1 MKSLL
6 VCSCNADDRFSPIS
20 AYVMKNK
27 LADVVAGVEKMASHS
42 DADILY
48 LLPEG
53 ESVEGLSGEIRYGAK
68 SPTLG
73 NSYAVAQLLEGN
85 LPRPMIQDDFVA
97 VYQDKAVSVITP
109 EVAYM
114 TATDFKTKFVAVNQ
128 GGTTEIREVAVGTK
142 MSELVDVPEAKAV
155 LLGGLKGS
163 FVKPSEL
170 SDYEVKNDDYSNSI
184 TVYGKDACIVD
195 TVKNLM
201 KMSYEDSCGKCVLC
215 REGTSQFRQ
224 ITEEMTTG
232 KAKLTDVELIRD
244 VGGLI
249 EFGAYCPFGRSMP
262 KPLVSAMELFP
273 EEFEEHI
280 RKKSCSAGVC
290 YKAEAVYI
298 ILPDKCSGCGDCVDA
313 CPEDAINGK
322 AKFIHM
328 IDQDMCE
335 NCGKCVSVCDEEA
348 IVAWEGKLPKLPKKL
363 TKVGKF

>member
-6 VCSCNADDRFSPIS
+6 VCSCNSDDRFSPIS
-20 AYVMKNK
+20 MYVMKNK
-27 LADVVAGVEKMASHS
+27 LAQVVEGVKKMASHS
-42 DADILY
+42 DAEIMY

-53 ESVEGLSGEIRYGAK
+53 ESVDGLEGEVRFGAT

-73 NSYAVAQLLEGN
+73 NAYAVAQVLSGN

-97 VYQDKAVSVITP
+97 VYEDKAVSVITP

-114 TATDFKTKFVAVNQ
+114 TATDFKTKFVAVNR
-128 GGTTEIREVAVGTK
+128 GNATEIKEVEVGTK
-142 MSELVDVPEAKAV
+142 MSDVVDASDAKAV
-155 LLGGLKGS
+155 LLGGLKGC

-170 SDYEVKNDDYSNSI
+170 GSYEVKNDDLSNSI
-184 TVYGKDACIVD
+184 TIYGNDACIVD
-195 TVKNLM
+195 TIKNM
-201 KMSYEDSCGKCVLC
+201 MRMAYEDSCGKCVLC
-215 REGTSQFRQ
+215 REGTSQFKQ
-224 ITEEMTTG
+224 MTEEMTTG
-232 KAKLTDVELIRD
+232 KAKPSDIDLIKDVAS
-244 VGGLI
+244 LI
-249 EFGAYCPFGRSMP
+249 EIGAYCPFGQNMP
-262 KPLVSAMELFP
+262 KPLVSAVELFP

-298 ILPDKCSGCGDCVDA
+298 ILPDKCTGCGDCVDE
-313 CPEDAINGK
+313 CPEEAIEGK

-328 IDQDMCE
+328 IDPDMCE
-335 NCGKCVSVCDEEA
+335 NCGKCAAACDEGA

>member
-6 VCSCNADDRFSPIS
+6 VCNCNSDDRFSPIS

-27 LADVVAGVEKMASHS
+27 LAEVVAGVEKMAAHS

-53 ESVEGLSGEIRYGAK
+53 ESIEGLNGEIRYGAT

-73 NSYAVAQLLEGN
+73 NAYAVAEVLAGN
-85 LPRPMIQDDFVA
+85 LPRPMIQDGFVA
-97 VYQDKAVSVITP
+97 VYEDKAVSVITP

-114 TATDFKTKFVAVNQ
+114 TVTDFKTKFVAVNK
-128 GGTTEIREVAVGTK
+128 GGATEIREVAVGTK
-142 MSELVDVPEAKAV
+142 MSEVVDASDAKAV
-155 LLGGLKGS
+155 LLGGLKGI

-170 SDYEVKNDDYSNSI
+170 SGYEVKNDDYSNSI
-184 TVYGKDACIVD
+184 TVYGKDACMVD
-195 TVKNLM
+195 TIKNLM
-201 KMSYEDSCGKCVLC
+201 KMAYEDSCGKCVLC
-215 REGTSQFRQ
+215 REGTSQFKQ

-232 KAKLTDVELIRD
+232 KAKISDVDLIKD
-244 VGGLI
+244 VAKLI
-249 EFGAYCPFGRSMP
+249 GIGAYCPFGRSMP
-262 KPLVSAMELFP
+262 KPLVSAVELFA

-280 RKKSCSAGVC
+280 RKKTCSAGVC

-298 ILPDKCSGCGDCVDA
+298 ILPDKCVGCGDCVDE
-313 CPEDAINGK
+313 CPEEAIEGK

-335 NCGKCVSVCDEEA
+335 NCGKCTAACDEGA

>member
-1 MKSLL
+1 MKNLL

-20 AYVMKNK
+20 MYVMKNK
-27 LADVVAGVEKMASHS
+27 LADVVSGVAKMASHS
-42 DADILY
+42 DAEILY

-53 ESVEGLSGEIRYGAK
+53 EKVEGLAGEVRYGAK

-73 NSYAVAQLLEGN
+73 NSYSVAQVLAGN

-97 VYQDKAVSVITP
+97 VYDDRAVSVITP

-114 TATDFKTKFVAVNQ
+114 TVTDFKTKFVAVNQ
-128 GGTTEIREVAVGTK
+128 GGTTEIKEVSVGTK
-142 MSELVDVPEAKAV
+142 LSELVDASDAKAV
-155 LLGGLKGS
+155 LLGGLKGI

-170 SDYEVKNDDYSNSI
+170 SNYEVKNDEYSNSV
-184 TVYGKDACIVD
+184 TVYGKDACMVD

-201 KMSYEDSCGKCVLC
+201 AMAYEDSCGKCVLC
-215 REGTSQFRQ
+215 REGTSQFKQ
-224 ITEEMTTG
+224 ITGEMTTG
-232 KAKLTDVELIRD
+232 KAKPTDVELIKD
-244 VGGLI
+244 VAELI
-249 EFGAYCPFGRSMP
+249 ELGAYCPFGQSMP
-262 KPLVSAMELFP
+262 KPLVTAVELFP

-298 ILPDKCSGCGDCVDA
+298 ILPDKCTGCGDCVDE
-313 CPEDAINGK
+313 CPEEAIEGK
-322 AKFIHM
+322 SKFIHM

-335 NCGKCVSVCDEEA
+335 NCGKCVAACGEEA

>member
-1 MKSLL
+1 MKNLL

-20 AYVMKNK
+20 MYVMRNK
-27 LADVVAGVEKMASHS
+27 LADVVAGVEKMAAHS

-53 ESVEGLSGEIRYGAK
+53 ETVEGLAGEVRHGAV

-73 NSYAVAQLLEGN
+73 NAYAVAQVLSGN

-97 VYQDKAVSVITP
+97 VYEDKAVSVITP

-114 TATDFKTKFVAVNQ
+114 TMTGFQTKFVAVNK
-128 GGTTEIREVAVGTK
+128 GGATEICEVAVGTK
-142 MSELVDVPEAKAV
+142 MSEVVDASGAKAV
-155 LLGGLKGS
+155 LLGGQRGI

-170 SDYEVKNDDYSNSI
+170 GSYEVKNDDYSSSV
-184 TVYGKDACIVD
+184 TVYGSDVCMVD

-201 KMSYEDSCGKCVLC
+201 KADWEDSCGKCVLC

-224 ITEEMTTG
+224 MTEEMTTG
-232 KAKLTDVELIRD
+232 KAKPGDVDLIKDVAELI
-244 VGGLI
+244 GI
-249 EFGAYCPFGRSMP
+249 GAYCPFGRSMP
-262 KPLVSAMELFP
+262 KALVSALELFS
-273 EEFEEHI
+273 EEFEAHI
-280 RKKSCSAGVC
+280 RKKSCPAGVC

-298 ILPDKCSGCGDCVDA
+298 ILPDKCSGCGDCVDE

-335 NCGKCVSVCDEEA
+335 NCGKCAAACDEEA